1 MNLKLDLFKVAPL
14 MAVSIGV
21 TTPVQIVTA
30 ATSDA
35 PVKQKLIKTKKN
47 NPKYHSNDG
56 HGLDKHQLTETQE
69 HSSAK
74 PEVTKEATNATEHHG
89 NDGSHDATS
98 HGEDKEHQGISGIP
112 EFLLSPQA
120 QRIEFFS
127 FLGLIGLGIFAPE
140 LFYRPRKKH
149 QNIIHLETVKK
160 SQESELSTTQKQP
173 NFNRGN
179 VTFAQFSERDSDNQ
193 TDRESGQAT
202 TGEYPTFTVVT
213 DISQPHVI
221 PNRQTDSFNSGSKDQ
236 LDNWS
241 LPKRDIA

>member
-1 MNLKLDLFKVAPL
+1 

-47 NPKYHSNDG
+47 NSKSHSNDG
-56 HGLDKHQLTETQE
+56 HGLDQHQLTETEE

-74 PEVTKEATNATEHHG
+74 PEATNATEHHG
-89 NDGSHDATS
+89 NDGGHDATS
-98 HGEDKEHQGISGIP
+98 HGEDKEHQGISSIP

-127 FLGLIGLGIFAPE
+127 FLGLLGLGILAPE
-140 LFYRPRKKH
+140 LFYRPRKKN
-149 QNIIHLETVKK
+149 QNVIYLETEKK
-160 SQESELSTTQKQP
+160 SQESELSTAQKQP

-179 VTFAQFSERDSDNQ
+179 VTFAQFSDKPALKDTATHNGMAPLSDSDNQ
-193 TDRESGQAT
+193 TDQESGQAT

-213 DISQPHVI
+213 DISQADTI
-221 PNRQTDSFNSGSKDQ
+221 ANRQTDSFASDSKHK

-241 LPKRDIA
+241 LPKRDTA